1 MKSASRILIYAGILV
16 LFVFVVLHA
25 LGVGIQ
31 TYNIAA
37 GVWEPAVD
45 WAQHGALKMG
55 IVIGRALSTAVLLV
69 MFAMF
74 MSNLFRSESAPFVS
88 ANSKLLF
95 WSLLPYFIY
104 AFCDC
109 NLPIISGERYI
120 QIDTN
125 LILGAGLLL
134 LVAVIYGRAVSLR
147 EENDLTI

>member
-16 LFVFVVLHA
+16 LFVFVLLHA
-25 LGVGIQ
+25 IMVGVQ
-31 TYNIAA
+31 TYSVAA
-37 GVWEPAVD
+37 GLWEPVVD
-45 WAQHGALKMG
+45 LSQRGALKMG
-55 IVIGRALSTAVLLV
+55 IVIGRALSTAVLVV
-69 MFAMF
+69 MFAIF
-74 MSNLFRSESAPFVS
+74 MSNLFRSESGPFVR

-95 WSLLPYFIY
+95 WSLLPYVIY

-120 QIDTN
+120 QIDTH

-147 EENDLTI
+147 EDSDLTI